1 MSAIIAA
8 IIVALLALIVS
19 LYLTRTKTTEVTT
32 AEGLTNL
39 LACPAGLKEYS
50 TNDAVNCCEG
60 EVLGGKCQG
69 KPKCTLSAKSG
80 ALPHCSAYYETY
92 MAERARRNCP
102 ASMPRYYEINGR
114 GYCTSSQ
121 LKSDGSGP
129 LDTTGAKFCK
139 VLATPEERYSDP
151 ESCLNVRRLDEMK
164 VTTSGQEKVTK
175 NIIVDKQGKPVL
187 LTATITKGLESRSCY
202 DRNTAEI
209 YLDAVVPQWRSD
221 PVWQKTIAYYEKTS
235 VFCA

>member
-8 IIVALLALIVS
+8 IIVALLLLIVS
-19 LYLTRTKTTEVTT
+19 LYLTRAKATEPT

-69 KPKCTLSAKSG
+69 TPKCTLSAKSG
-80 ALPHCSAYYETY
+80 TLPHCSAYYETY

-102 ASMPRYYEINGR
+102 ASMPRYYEIDGR
-114 GYCTSSQ
+114 GYCTSAQ
-121 LKSDGSGP
+121 LKNDGSGP

-175 NIIVDKQGKPVL
+175 NIIVQTKGKPALLVATIIKGLTANNCTDKQSG
-187 LTATITKGLESRSCY
+187 
-202 DRNTAEI
+202 EI
-209 YLDAVVPQWRSD
+209 YLDATYPQWRSD
-221 PVWQKTIAYYEKTS
+221 PYWQKIIADAEKNGK
-235 VFCA
+235 FCA